1 LHSIAPINEIHRG
14 QLISLCETI
23 LSGNPQV
30 IVIKSLSNYA
40 HNRLTHSPPRVIFH
54 SLAQATTQG
63 QEQENKMSKVMTNDK
78 DLINR
83 VARIYSLTND
93 ATATD
98 TKLARIILSEY
109 YGVNTFFLVN
119 ENDYS
124 SGLNMDSVQIFID
137 NMKQVKKAINGEL

>member
-1 LHSIAPINEIHRG
+1 MTKA
-14 QLISLCETI
+14 
-23 LSGNPQV
+23 
-30 IVIKSLSNYA
+30 
-40 HNRLTHSPPRVIFH
+40 
-54 SLAQATTQG
+54 
-63 QEQENKMSKVMTNDK
+63 MTNDK

-109 YGVNTFFLVN
+109 YGVNTFFLVD